1 MEKALLLI
9 SGGIDSPVAGLLA
22 KKKFDLLAIHFSQE
36 PFTNNTPERKSLA
49 AAQKLKINEMIVI
62 EAGELLQHIADNTFR
77 EYYFVLMK
85 IFFCKVSEKIAQQK
99 NIDYL
104 VTGEAL
110 GQVSSQTLSNLDTIN
125 SQVEI
130 EILRPC
136 LFMEKQEIIDIS
148 RKEGY
153 FEISKGPEM
162 CDALASAKP
171 KTKTRLEKVIKEME
185 KCNMDELVKKALDNI
200 RIEQTKNI
208 DIEEV
213 IKESQNSKVC

>member
-1 MEKALLLI
+1 MI
-9 SGGIDSPVAGLLA
+9 SGGIDSPIAGLLT
-22 KKKFDLLAIHFSQE
+22 KKKFELEAIHFSQE
-36 PFTNNTPERKSLA
+36 PFTDNTPERKSLA
-49 AAQKLKINEMIVI
+49 AAKKLGIKELTII
-62 EAGELLQHIADNTFR
+62 EAGELLQHIADSTFR

-85 IFFCKVSEKIAQQK
+85 IFFMKVSEEIAKQK

-136 LFMEKQEIIDIS
+136 MFMEKQEIIDIS
-148 RKEGY
+148 VKEDY

-162 CDALASAKP
+162 CDALASSKP
-171 KTKTRLEKVIKEME
+171 KTKTRIEKVKVELK
-185 KCNMDELVKKALDNI
+185 KCDMNNLVKKALDNI
-200 RIEQTKNI
+200 RLEQTKNI
-208 DIEEV
+208 DIDAV
-213 IKESQNSKVC
+213 IKDSQNAKVC